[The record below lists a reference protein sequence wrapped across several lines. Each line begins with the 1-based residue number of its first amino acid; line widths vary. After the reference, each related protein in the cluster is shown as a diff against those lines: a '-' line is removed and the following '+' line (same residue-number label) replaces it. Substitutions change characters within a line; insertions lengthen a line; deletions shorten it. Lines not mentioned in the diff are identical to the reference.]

1 MPQVTVDR
9 YALDKVF
16 GVNPINYDSLPTR
29 MGKAFADSAT
39 GIVQNLVKVGADIH
53 DTVVPEGYESM
64 LNPLAKGIESVKED
78 IGYRSGI
85 DFQGMQ
91 EGLRN
96 DGLSGFWSKFKF
108 EDIPELM
115 AQSFPYMAGAYNAA
129 GFAAISASMAKEMA
143 KNTAVNEGRD
153 PNQTTLSD
161 TLTALPAG
169 MAITAL
175 DSLIPN
181 TMTANVMKSIVGR
194 SATTAA
200 NRVADRGISTLIKDV
215 ATSVVTE
222 GATESVQELIQFAQ
236 EHKGQGVLSPEAL
249 SQYGVAGLLGGMSGG
264 TMNVAMKPVETISSI
279 MPSKTT
285 KPAIDSLEAG
295 EIDTRQVD
303 ILNKKVNTDTF
314 QSLPEEEKMNII
326 DNAVFNS
333 PLEVIDNKAKVVL
346 SDGSGM
352 FEVDLTI
359 ADDATSFGKL
369 IRSDGTG
376 VELTGGYG
384 QYLDMIYGSIYN
396 KIQSFDTVESLNKFM
411 EQSGLD
417 KVDPTNNVVH
427 TAVANKAA
435 EIQSMLLNE
444 KAKSQTKGSF
454 GKGIDT
460 SNLYG
465 AMNDIHTNFMKEM
478 TNKTEKELF
487 ASIGRLVFN
496 PDTLQPRNR
505 QASKKVQALKDLVTA
520 EEQYMLY
527 RYIQQYGNVNNSNTK
542 KVAAFIEKQYGIK
555 TTYYNKIGMFKFSSI
570 SEPVVEQPIIP
581 AVSPSPKI
589 EIQPTST
596 TTGSDME
603 IPSTTTSQIT
613 PEKYGQNG
621 IVESNEKTDN
631 KPEKRKQSAKTESI
645 VEKDNDTNKVN
656 KISVKKG
663 NKKVS
668 YTLFNSVTGKN
679 ETKTG
684 YRLTIPEFPNVELYI
699 TKETGN
705 KKWEIEISHPTKG
718 VLTFP
723 TGYATTISDV
733 LNSFVY
739 DVNNKYSKNE
749 EHRKILSEIGIH
761 IPPKE
766 SIVEKSAKKSITIG
780 GINIEYESVPEDSIK
795 SLAVNGKDGIKI
807 QKNITK
813 DKFIKY
819 LKGELANDA
828 VSKNIIA
835 IKQQADNMMK
845 DKYGKSLIEIV
856 DKLFD
861 NDIRKFIL
869 LHEHR
874 HNMQRAVDRSNNEY
888 KTFIEAYKANPAKFE
903 FDANEFALLKMGLI
917 SKPKEGVDNGL
928 QEQETT
934 EEVSEEI
941 PVEEVREQSKDFT
954 GITPD
959 GISARNTNRMVKA
972 KNIATKLGMDLST
985 QVSNL
990 QNELKQ
996 FRTSILGMLPSTEQ
1010 LDRQAIHGKNFN
1022 KNFANDDYIKTLQID
1037 NKSGLYYVSSLLG
1050 AINSI
1055 KSNQPLFISRYDEDT
1070 ETYVEILSNEQVE
1083 QVNNFGG
1090 IRLEEVV
1097 NTIARTLTNEF
1108 NLRPTDKFDD
1118 NANNTINE
1126 QAYKGALLAI
1136 KSLVSTGKLEE
1147 LSIQDKDKVIHRF
1160 YKLADDSVYDNVS
1173 IFAKELNSRDIKS
1186 PNFVL
1191 DVNSNENPNIVDK
1204 TQLRSNGVKVSKKTE
1219 KALRML
1225 QKQLYKI
1232 NLDMQDIL
1240 LDDALMNDSE
1250 FINNIIHFDNPAN
1263 HHPNFRE
1270 QIESTNNAYKRTL
1283 DRLIDFVKLAKDE
1296 EEFWFKYQVNSNGR
1310 FQPYAT
1316 VANPVSD
1323 KLFARWI
1330 VDNSHSNAMYE
1341 VTKNGTD
1348 KTTYQWKHSIVLAFS
1363 EAKLIDFK
1371 SPDKKDGK
1379 ANLEAFDSI
1388 ANSTTISDA
1397 LKLLSQGKKSEA
1409 VKLVSK
1415 GGLHSIR
1422 AFLDYAKYVEL
1433 SDNESFDTSMP
1444 TEVDGITNGL
1454 VMQLMQV
1461 FNGAKASTVP
1471 YLKMV
1476 GVYLKG
1482 GDVNSIY
1489 DYRNRGNDDIYTTVA
1504 NQVIRYLENTPAKEF
1519 LSAIDAMSRSVA
1531 KSPVMVWLYNAGNYG
1546 IEMKVGSS
1554 VVENFMEVAYQ
1565 DSLKEPKNRT
1575 ITAEMLD
1582 GMHMFYIDE
1591 ISKLKDNK
1599 IQVSKEQFKEL
1610 LNKVVKGTKLSE
1622 KDILNLE
1629 TAFGLSVGKQ
1639 ITNSM
1644 EQQFNGI
1651 SNAKNIFSEVSQ
1663 FINES
1668 FYKTYKT
1675 IGRKAYL
1682 EQITI
1687 SGHKDTES
1695 GVSTYTNDKELNPDK
1710 RYGIYYNNNGK
1721 VSVVSTSPIEKVVQ
1735 NPFNKEGKPRGQ
1747 KRGFVVLTHNLDA
1760 TVMADSVI
1768 DFIGKNKYFGFPI
1781 FDAFVSSASSMNDF
1795 MSTYNNNLYRI
1806 NKDYSNLEA
1815 LQQALISAKDLLSK
1829 YNLLTKVN
1837 QNKFNE
1843 LDTLVAE
1850 SINQNN
1856 AMRKDMYSDTGIDV
1870 SHINQMSGIQP
1881 YEEYEQSLSQGSSSD
1896 SITGTLTETRVLKK
1910 DTNDFVEL
1918 FDEIKQ
1924 LDEVPVEENH
1934 SKYLRDLVGYIQN
1947 RLGDYQKETKVDI
1960 YKDAVSNAGE
1970 YYAENI
1976 KLSIGN
1982 KVSSY
1987 AYQSMQEIYAHEL
2000 VHKAVDKA
2008 FKTDAK
2014 TRNELNVIFN
2024 KFIDY
2029 VKSNN
2034 TTLPKA
2040 TFDYILSVN
2049 DASEF
2054 ASYAVT
2060 NKDVMNVLEQIP
2072 STLPSKSTGKR
2083 KTMFEILSE
2092 AVKLMISKFMTV
2104 TRLENSSLKLLT
2116 AKNAREEVD
2125 IVIAEMMAV
2134 NKQFNSIKK
2143 DNIFNQTYKGI
2154 GKVNAPISSAIQAT
2168 TRVIKT
2174 SPIGRAF
2181 HDSLV
2186 NRGMMYR
2193 LANNQFVRA
2202 FSNEIVRRP
2211 KEEEALL
2218 KLTKLAI
2225 NTNSNYINQK
2235 RAISNAV
2242 NDALN
2247 NATTQDRIALKNI
2260 LLDLD
2265 CVSVFNDAKEIGEYL
2280 NNKALRYQKIKDIQ
2294 NSILSMAKTDK
2305 QKNYARFIINQAIGL
2320 GYNLATHDSILNQAQ
2335 LLNADNITN
2344 FKLVNHSK
2352 NVENFAA
2359 DKVTRE
2365 LLTKQ
2370 VDLLATLYGINN
2382 SKMSDVALAGKY
2394 IAANTSAID
2403 NILEFQLA
2411 QVNRSKE
2418 QLFNLKGESH
2428 LYMKGYSATMLNPND
2443 QYTVIEES
2451 KVAGMK
2457 KQGWKVLSDVVPTDI
2472 KYSSTQHKMVLMR
2485 RINVDPNYAS
2495 GIISVQSPTSK
2506 GTTLNQIGLTLPKE
2520 DNKINVDSYISNVIS
2535 DISTMPTG
2543 QMIPLLS
2550 PSGKTFEVAN
2560 YRYMMTKNN
2569 KTALLGMINDISTV
2583 MAETY
2588 AMTERKIR
2596 ENQDNYDLVKAINKD
2611 YAEHTDSGEF
2621 VKIDNDGEYKDYWR
2635 MLPRDTRNYITRHN
2649 GEGFIYV
2656 RKQLI
2661 NELFGYTNAT
2671 VSQALRLKEEHY
2683 VLELMEKI
2691 WKDMVG
2697 IIRNSI
2703 VIRTFKVVYDNM
2715 FSNFRSVMLFMP
2727 ADKAFKY
2734 MKEAWVLTDQ
2744 YRKDHDKLTEIEA
2757 RIASGKPYDKALHSR
2772 LKKAV
2777 ESNPVIELFQ
2787 EGKFEAIVDDLNIE
2801 EHDKRN
2807 IVEQKIEQL
2816 FDKINSK
2823 AVRDA
2828 ADLVYI
2834 GEDTALYKALSK
2846 ATIYGDFIARY
2857 AIYRHLRESNVSKDE
2872 AITTI
2877 DDMFVKYSV
2886 LQNKWIKWTGDMGM
2900 FVFSSYFFRIQR
2912 GIYRAFRDKSAYVGS
2927 QYAIEKI
2934 TGDTS
2939 DITDSFIGG
2948 ANITARLGTGFR
2960 NIGEIAEPHLLDNLG
2975 LI

>member
-1 MPQVTVDR
+1 MPTPTNT
-9 YALDKVF
+9 LIPEK
-16 GVNPINYDSLPTR
+16 YDYNQIAQRLSTLQPSEDIGTR

-39 GIVQNLVKVGADIH
+39 GIVQNLVEVGADIH
-53 DTVVPEGYESM
+53 DTVVSEGYESM
-64 LNPLAKGIESVKED
+64 LNPLAKGIESVKQD

-115 AQSFPYMAGAYNAA
+115 AQSFPYMVGAYNAA

-326 DNAVFNS
+326 DNAVFDS

-369 IRSDGTG
+369 IRSDGTE

-645 VEKDNDTNKVN
+645 VEK
-656 KISVKKG
+656 
-663 NKKVS
+663 
-668 YTLFNSVTGKN
+668 
-679 ETKTG
+679 
-684 YRLTIPEFPNVELYI
+684 
-699 TKETGN
+699 
-705 KKWEIEISHPTKG
+705 
-718 VLTFP
+718 
-723 TGYATTISDV
+723 
-733 LNSFVY
+733 
-739 DVNNKYSKNE
+739 
-749 EHRKILSEIGIH
+749 
-761 IPPKE
+761 
-766 SIVEKSAKKSITIG
+766 
-780 GINIEYESVPEDSIK
+780 
-795 SLAVNGKDGIKI
+795 
-807 QKNITK
+807 
-813 DKFIKY
+813 
-819 LKGELANDA
+819 
-828 VSKNIIA
+828 
-835 IKQQADNMMK
+835 
-845 DKYGKSLIEIV
+845 
-856 DKLFD
+856 
-861 NDIRKFIL
+861 
-869 LHEHR
+869 
-874 HNMQRAVDRSNNEY
+874 
-888 KTFIEAYKANPAKFE
+888 
-903 FDANEFALLKMGLI
+903 

-928 QEQETT
+928 QEQKTT
-934 EEVSEEI
+934 EEVVEEI

-996 FRTSILGMLPSTEQ
+996 FRTSILGMLPSNEQ

-1037 NKSGLYYVSSLLG
+1037 NKSGLYYVTSLLG

-1090 IRLEEVV
+1090 VRLEEVV

-1173 IFAKELNSRDIKS
+1173 IFAKELDSRDIKS

-1225 QKQLYKI
+1225 QKQSYKI

-1591 ISKLKDNK
+1591 ISKLEDNK

-1781 FDAFVSSASSMNDF
+1781 FDAFVGSASSMNDF

-1870 SHINQMSGIQP
+1870 NHINQMSGIQP

-2611 YAEHTDSGEF
+2611 YAEHIDSGEF

-2635 MLPRDTRNYITRHN
+2635 MLPKDTRNYITRHN

-2960 NIGEIAEPHLLDNLG
+2960 NINEVVEPHLLDNLG